1 MTYAAGKFPGGFFK
15 REGRPSDREILMSRL
30 IDRPLRPL
38 FPKGFKNEVQIIATV
53 LSADQESD
61 PAILGIIGAS
71 CALTISE
78 IPFDGPLAGIKMGRR
93 GETFL
98 INPSSAD
105 MEESNMDIVMTG
117 TKEAIMMVEGTAKFA
132 SGNDLIEAIHFGHQ
146 NLMPLI
152 EIQEKLREKIGK
164 EKFSINR
171 AENLEGL
178 KEEIKNKIEKELI
191 EAFSIPGKQDRG
203 KRESEIYEKLLKNYP
218 DAEEGL
224 IKKALEDATRDIMRQ
239 QLLLTNKRID
249 GRAPDGIRDITCKV
263 GMLPRTHGSALFT
276 RGETQSLAITTF
288 GTSEDE
294 QKVESLVEGET
305 FKTFMLHYNFPP
317 FSVGE
322 IAMLRGPSRREI
334 GHGNL
339 AERALL
345 PILPPAE
352 EFPYTIRIVSEIL
365 ESNGSSSMAT
375 VCSGCLSLM
384 DAGVPI
390 KEPVAGIAIGLVKEG
405 EKEIILTDILG
416 DEDHL
421 GDMDFKIAGSRN
433 GITAI
438 QMDIKIKGISKET
451 MSKAVIQAQKGI
463 EKILDIMGQTLD
475 KPRESLSPYAP
486 RIFTIKIKPERIRDV
501 IGPGGKVIKGII
513 DQTGVKID
521 IEDTGIVKIASLD
534 ENSAN
539 AAIDMIKKLTQEV
552 ELGAIYLGKV
562 KKVLDAGVIVE
573 LLPGADGFV
582 HISQLSDGFVKKAS
596 DVVKEGEEMLVK
608 VTDIDQN
615 GRIKLSRKAALK
627 EQKRQET

>member
-1 MTYAAGKFPGGFFK
+1 M
-15 REGRPSDREILMSRL
+15 
-30 IDRPLRPL
+30 
-38 FPKGFKNEVQIIATV
+38 

-98 INPSSAD
+98 INPSSTD

-203 KRESEIYEKLLKNYP
+203 KRESEIYEELLKNYP

-294 QKVESLVEGET
+294 QKVESVVEGET